1 MKRSYLLLLP
11 LVAAGTLSA
20 QGVMVAPHA
29 VIIQHTT
36 RSGAITLYNPNPEPA
51 EVEISTLFGYP
62 VTDSAGQYQLEVIA
76 EPDSTMPSAADWLQA
91 FPRRTRLAPRQRQTV
106 RILGRPPAGLPD
118 GEYWA
123 RLVVSAKGGQ
133 VPVANVPDSGEIKVG
148 LTLEVRTI
156 IPVQYR
162 KGQTTTGVALG
173 PIRTSV
179 QGDSLT
185 VRVPMTRTGNAAY
198 IGTLRAAL
206 IDSAGR
212 KVSSTEG
219 PLAVYY
225 RLTPGYTLPVA
236 GLAPGNYMLHLE
248 LVTEREDLDNDRLLA
263 VPVQRDS
270 IQVRLP

>member
-1 MKRSYLLLLP
+1 L
-11 LVAAGTLSA
+11 AA

-29 VIIQHTT
+29 VIIQHST
-36 RSGAITLYNPNPEPA
+36 RSGAITLYNPNTGPA

-62 VTDSAGQYQLEVIA
+62 VTDSAGQYRLEVVA
-76 EPDSTMPSAADWLQA
+76 EPDSTMPSAAGWLQA
-91 FPRRTRLAPRQRQTV
+91 FPRRTRLAPLQRQTV

-123 RLVVSAKGGQ
+123 RLVISARGGQ
-133 VPVANVPDSGEIKVG
+133 VPIANAPDSGDIKVG

-162 KGQTTTGVALG
+162 KGRPTTGVALG
-173 PIRTSV
+173 AISTSRE
-179 QGDSLT
+179 GDSLR
-185 VRVPMTRTGNAAY
+185 VRIPMTRVGNAAY

-212 KVSSTEG
+212 EVSSGSG

-225 RLTPGYTLPVA
+225 SLAPDYMLPVA
-236 GLAPGNYMLHLE
+236 GLPSGPYMLHVE
-248 LVTEREDLDNDRLLA
+248 LSTEREDLGSDQLLP